1 MKKRIDSKPAR
12 SLSKDTKTG
21 KLETERTQ
29 DEASRKR
36 SILTSV
42 LFFGVLGCF
51 LAGTLLFGNTD
62 LSYSERRKLA
72 PFPKLEAKAIL
83 SGQWQEEF
91 EDFATDHVGFR
102 EQLLK
107 IKSLS
112 SRYVFGNLDDDG
124 ITSHDKHLIQV
135 EREIHEDSLDYAA
148 GIFAD
153 IVQKDLAGTSCKVY
167 LSIIPDKSYFLKKD
181 EYLNMDY
188 EAFFE
193 QVKEKMEFGNWI
205 DLRNT
210 LQLDDYYYTDPHWRQ
225 EKILDAAT
233 RLADSMGVR
242 LLDAYT
248 VKTALNDFIGQTGGR
263 TMLPSGSDTLR
274 CLWNEEMKDW
284 TVRRYDT
291 GKPEVSAIYDLD
303 KAQGMDPYQ
312 IFLGGSSGMIE
323 IDNPHAD
330 PNRQLIVFS
339 DSYGSSMVPLLAGGY
354 SKTTLIDL
362 RNLPHWRL
370 KSLIDFKDQ
379 DVLFLYSTSVLNASQ
394 SMK

>member
-1 MKKRIDSKPAR
+1 MNKRMGPKTKHPISKETRPVE
-12 SLSKDTKTG
+12 
-21 KLETERTQ
+21 LETERTQ

-36 SILTSV
+36 SILTSI

-51 LAGTLLFGNTD
+51 LVGSLLSGNTE
-62 LSYSERRKLA
+62 LSLSERRKLA
-72 PFPKLEAKAIL
+72 SFPKVEAKMIL

-91 EDFATDHVGFR
+91 EDCATDHVGFR
-102 EQLLK
+102 EGLLK
-107 IKSLS
+107 VKSLS
-112 SRYVFGNLDDDG
+112 SRYLFGNLDDDG
-124 ITSHDKHLIQV
+124 IISHDKYLIQV

-153 IVQKDLAGTSCKVY
+153 VVQKDLAGTSCKVY
-167 LSIIPDKSYFLKKD
+167 LSIIPDKSYFLEKD

-193 QVKEKMEFGNWI
+193 QAKQKMNFGKWI
-205 DLRNT
+205 DLQDT

-225 EKILDAAT
+225 EKILDSAT

-263 TMLPSGSDTLR
+263 TMLPSGSDSLR
-274 CLWNEEMKDW
+274 YLWNDQMKDW
-284 TVRRYDT
+284 TVKRYDM
-291 GKPEVSAIYDLD
+291 GKPEVSTIYDLD
-303 KAQGMDPYQ
+303 KVQGMDPYQ
-312 IFLGGSSGMIE
+312 LFLGGSSGMIE

-330 PNRQLIVFS
+330 PDRQLIVFS
-339 DSYGSSMVPLLAGGY
+339 DSYGSSMVPLLASGY

-370 KSLIDFKDQ
+370 KSLIDFENQ
-379 DVLFLYSTSVLNASQ
+379 HVLFLYSTSVLNASQ
-394 SMK
+394 SLK